1 MHLYCDLLSCQS
13 ATTLISVTAHTENRK
28 AGEIVGLRCE
38 IWTGCAGPG
47 AYHRAGQCFC
57 AGLPFG
63 FSCILAHCVQQSQSK
78 PQKGSEYGN
87 QWKSKQHRTVFQI
100 LVEPSCLKAVFF
112 LYLNA
117 VHIVAGKPI
126 TPGTVLYSIA
136 IYTLQCPKECPLF
149 MLLFYWMDGMSFKAY
164 ISSCPKKYSLSL
176 YTEPDWIK
184 LIQLLL
190 SKTG

>member
-1 MHLYCDLLSCQS
+1 MHLHCDLLSCQS

-87 QWKSKQHRTVFQI
+87 LWKSKQHRTVFWI
-100 LVEPSCLKAVFF
+100 LVEPSCLKAVFSVF
-112 LYLNA
+112 KCCTHCGWQTHYTWHSSLQYR
-117 VHIVAGKPI
+117 
-126 TPGTVLYSIA
+126 Y
-136 IYTLQCPKECPLF
+136 IYPTISYEVCPLF
-149 MLLFYWMDGMSFKAY
+149 MFVVLLDGLY
-164 ISSCPKKYSLSL
+164 I
-176 YTEPDWIK
+176 I
-184 LIQLLL
+184 
-190 SKTG
+190 